1 MNANALIPSSPQ
13 DLGSFASSSGSFN
26 STSKIYYVM
35 SKWVNDIARCTL
47 QLTTSPNVIP
57 VSILGQYL
65 LVLLYSW
72 YFLDYCS
79 FAVVAV
85 TCLIG
90 GFKGRKYIKVF
101 SRDSHLVPT
110 TVIEERNRLIVCLIL
125 FSIRYYFLSQMKI
138 VIIPLYF
145 ISVMTTT
152 ILRRN
157 SLWWSIAPMLFVFSQ
172 FIIETSTQLLREGWN
187 AKSVQICTENLSFVI
202 VILLFTFF
210 TITTGM
216 NLKSKLNKLEQ
227 TSEQLEQ
234 ALSAK
239 QTFLRHISHEF
250 RTPCLSSLGSVE
262 LLKETTLT
270 EYQRDLVETIAS
282 ADGILLN
289 LIEDILTLAKIEH
302 EKKLEEK
309 EEIVDTSKYVQEF
322 SLGHCVKM
330 IGNIIKSYST
340 QFNVNVLVKID
351 EMTKDIV
358 VRANQTRIHQ
368 IISNLMTNAV
378 KASKSGDDVELICET
393 NCNEKKLVN
402 GVMEQDVIFKVK
414 DRGVGIPKEKQQV
427 IFEPFSQLHNVNE
440 SIYPSSG
447 LGLNTVLHN
456 VTSMRGTIHLESDVG
471 KGSEFT
477 VTLPLEIVPSPSLV
491 NSPMTCS
498 LEEEQ
503 LKKQLTNPGVSE
515 SVDIDP
521 SLKKQ
526 LSIQENYLKLFATSD
541 RTVVSKNNAQIII
554 ADDNAINRKVIVKL
568 IESLGYE
575 TDAVCD
581 GKQLIE
587 NIDEKR
593 HKLVFTDIN
602 MPNLNGLEAAK
613 FIKAKFKDRIH
624 IVALTGDVLLETPP
638 SIFDSVI
645 TKPCRK
651 ATLKKCIESIP
662 SLIACKHDD

>member
-1 MNANALIPSSPQ
+1 M
-13 DLGSFASSSGSFN
+13 
-26 STSKIYYVM
+26 TV
-35 SKWVNDIARCTL
+35 
-47 QLTTSPNVIP
+47 
-57 VSILGQYL
+57 
-65 LVLLYSW
+65 
-72 YFLDYCS
+72 FL
-79 FAVVAV
+79 F
-85 TCLIG
+85 
-90 GFKGRKYIKVF
+90 GF
-101 SRDSHLVPT
+101 S
-110 TVIEERNRLIVCLIL
+110 
-125 FSIRYYFLSQMKI
+125 
-138 VIIPLYF
+138 
-145 ISVMTTT
+145 
-152 ILRRN
+152 
-157 SLWWSIAPMLFVFSQ
+157 
-172 FIIETSTQLLREGWN
+172 
-187 AKSVQICTENLSFVI
+187 
-202 VILLFTFF
+202 
-210 TITTGM
+210 TITTGID
-216 NLKSKLNKLEQ
+216 LKSKVRSLEQ
-227 TSEQLEQ
+227 TSKQLEE
-234 ALSAK
+234 ALKAK

-358 VRANQTRIHQ
+358 
-368 IISNLMTNAV
+368 
-378 KASKSGDDVELICET
+378 
-393 NCNEKKLVN
+393 KLVN

-477 VTLPLEIVPSPSLV
+477 VTLPLEIVSSTSDDSS
-491 NSPMTCS
+491 NERTE
-498 LEEEQ
+498 LE
-503 LKKQLTNPGVSE
+503 
-515 SVDIDP
+515 VDH

-526 LSIQENYLKLFATSD
+526 LSIQENYLKLFASAEQ
-541 RTVVSKNNAQIII
+541 TVISKSKAKIII

-568 IESLGYE
+568 IESLGFE

-581 GKQLIE
+581 GQQLIE

-593 HKLVFTDIN
+593 HKLVITDIN
-602 MPNLNGLEAAK
+602 MPNLNGIEAARIIRERFK
-613 FIKAKFKDRIH
+613 ERIKV
-624 IVALTGDVLLETPP
+624 VALTGDVLADTP
-638 SIFDSVI
+638 SYLFDSVI
-645 TKPCRK
+645 VKPCHK
-651 ATLKKCIESIP
+651 ATLKQCID
-662 SLIACKHDD
+662 LISFED